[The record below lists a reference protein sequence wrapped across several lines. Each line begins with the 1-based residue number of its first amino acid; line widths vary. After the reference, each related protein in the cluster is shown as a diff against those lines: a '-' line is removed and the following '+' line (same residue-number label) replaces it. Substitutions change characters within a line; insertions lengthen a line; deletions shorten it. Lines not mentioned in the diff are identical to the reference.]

1 MRFDIV
7 QRPSSKLIL
16 KKRSKGADRQAPLTL
31 PDTRRIRD
39 QEDAGSLHVSNEDA
53 CRICDRKGANVSQS
67 RVDRSLNTARP
78 EN

>member
-1 MRFDIV
+1 MLR
-7 QRPSSKLIL
+7 RPSSKLIL
-16 KKRSKGADRQAPLTL
+16 KITKQKGDRQAPLTL

-39 QEDAGSLHVSNEDA
+39 QKHAGSLHVSNEDA